1 MSWLYQKF
9 FAAAA
14 NTGVITIALTGVLS
28 LAFVDQARA
37 VNCVNGPAQD
47 WVETA
52 NDPPAVDERAIMK
65 LIHRYNWALDKHESG
80 SLADLFASAVVYELC
95 NAAGEQLTQKNG
107 EGQLQGYLNDYFD
120 EFEVYKSQPRH
131 IESNTLLHAVDANT
145 VQGKTTV
152 VVTLQHSDIETP
164 VLDYT
169 GEFRT
174 EFEKSADVWRFSKMT
189 VIVDGP
195 QLTLRAR

>member
-1 MSWLYQKF
+1 MPVLYQKL
-9 FAAAA
+9 FAADAMRAA
-14 NTGVITIALTGVLS
+14 FAIATAGGLIF
-28 LAFVDQARA
+28 AADQAQA
-37 VNCVNGPAQD
+37 VDCVNKPSQG

-52 NDPPAVDERAIMK
+52 NDPPAADERAIIK
-65 LIHRYNWALDKHESG
+65 LIHLYNWALDKHDSAM
-80 SLADLFASAVVYELC
+80 LVDLFSSSVFYELC

-120 EFEVYKSQPRH
+120 EFDVYKSQPRH

-169 GEFRT
+169 GVLRT
-174 EFEKSADVWRFSKMT
+174 EFEKLANVWRFSKMT
-189 VIVDGP
+189 LIVDGP